1 MKLTTMTTIGTI
13 RLIVIKMTTTIIII
27 TLRMMTTIGAIRMI
41 TRMMTR
47 KK

>member
-1 MKLTTMTTIGTI
+1 MKLTTMTTTGTI
-13 RLIVIKMTTTIIII
+13 RMIVIKMTTTIITI
-27 TLRMMTTIGAIRMI
+27 TLRTMTTIRAIRMI